1 MAFQNI
7 FQTEMLILREHARK
21 VGERNPALDHLF
33 NTPGGDPGV
42 ERLFENFSFLTAKL
56 RQKLDDELPEITHGL
71 FSTLWSN
78 YLRPLPA
85 ASIIQYEP
93 TSNTTSVTTIPRGT
107 LVESIPIDGTRCQF
121 QTIYD
126 VDLLPLRVVEQRI
139 LERNGTGII
148 AVRFALTGGNLQ
160 TLHLS
165 RLRVFFTGE
174 TTIPHTLYMTLTH
187 RLKELRFVIK
197 DGGHDGEYRE
207 NITGVLPPS
216 CITPLGFRE
225 DEGML
230 PYPETTELGYR
241 ILQEYFCYPEK
252 FLSVQIANLHECLS
266 QRTRQQFQDAGEF
279 ELHFVLDHLPEN
291 YERFHAKH
299 WNLHCTPI
307 INIFPFSTRSQQLTQ
322 GTHGH
327 KVVPDDQRPN
337 HYSVYSV
344 EQVDTWLAKGKQGEE
359 HDDALRDSAPYRLH
373 IAPTIDDKHV
383 DTYIQIDDAAQPNLF
398 FKLRLLCTNRELPDQ
413 LRAGDIRMAAG
424 TVEATATP
432 FKNIFPVSRSA
443 PPPCNDDTLW
453 KLLSNMSLSSIA
465 LTDVPAFQSMIA
477 TYAFRAPHDHNQAR
491 LLEKRL
497 RSIRAIRC
505 GETDRLFNGIP
516 RRGAQTKITLDQ
528 SCFACEGDMYLF
540 GAVLNEF
547 LSMYATVNSFHQLL
561 ITEAS
566 RGGEYRWPARLG
578 SLVR

>member
-21 VGERNPALDHLF
+21 VGERNRPTICS
-33 NTPGGDPGV
+33 TPLAAILVV

-71 FSTLWSN
+71 FSTLSSN

-207 NITGVLPPS
+207 NITGVLLLVHHAP
-216 CITPLGFRE
+216 G
-225 DEGML
+225 L
-230 PYPETTELGYR
+230 P
-241 ILQEYFCYPEK
+241 
-252 FLSVQIANLHECLS
+252 
-266 QRTRQQFQDAGEF
+266 
-279 ELHFVLDHLPEN
+279 
-291 YERFHAKH
+291 
-299 WNLHCTPI
+299 
-307 INIFPFSTRSQQLTQ
+307 
-322 GTHGH
+322 
-327 KVVPDDQRPN
+327 
-337 HYSVYSV
+337 
-344 EQVDTWLAKGKQGEE
+344 
-359 HDDALRDSAPYRLH
+359 
-373 IAPTIDDKHV
+373 
-383 DTYIQIDDAAQPNLF
+383 
-398 FKLRLLCTNRELPDQ
+398 
-413 LRAGDIRMAAG
+413 
-424 TVEATATP
+424 
-432 FKNIFPVSRSA
+432 
-443 PPPCNDDTLW
+443 
-453 KLLSNMSLSSIA
+453 
-465 LTDVPAFQSMIA
+465 
-477 TYAFRAPHDHNQAR
+477 
-491 LLEKRL
+491 
-497 RSIRAIRC
+497 
-505 GETDRLFNGIP
+505 
-516 RRGAQTKITLDQ
+516 
-528 SCFACEGDMYLF
+528 
-540 GAVLNEF
+540 
-547 LSMYATVNSFHQLL
+547 
-561 ITEAS
+561 
-566 RGGEYRWPARLG
+566 
-578 SLVR
+578 